1 MSFTL
6 TQLQDAIKDYTE
18 NQETTFVNNLNIFI
32 RESGD
37 DFR

>member
-18 NQETTFVNNLNIFI
+18 NQETTFVNNLNIFNI
-32 RESGD
+32 VEIWWIS
-37 DFR
+37 